1 MLERKI
7 VRLII
12 MANISRRQFLKSA
25 GVAALAVAA
34 LTGCQKIPDTDIPDV
49 PEVTSV
55 DLRVLFVDEKGNP
68 VGNSVTGVYETT
80 VLKDAKKYD
89 PKLIPADK
97 LPKGYE
103 LISEDE
109 VDIISESTPKIA
121 KVPVK
126 LEESKPA
133 SQSKVF
139 VTLKFFNGGVAD
151 RHVEVIANKVF
162 DLKSNP
168 NERVCYADIKDSLLA
183 QCKDIEPDETWE
195 SYLKIVDGGYE
206 ATVWMGV
213 ALKG

>member
-1 MLERKI
+1 VLERKI

-12 MANISRRQFLKSA
+12 MSNISRRQFLKSA

-34 LTGCQKIPDTDIPDV
+34 LTGCKKLPDTDIPDV
-49 PEVTSV
+49 PGVTSV

-109 VDIISESTPKIA
+109 VDITNNGNMNIA
-121 KVPVK
+121 LVPVK
-126 LEESKPA
+126 QHKEVVTSTKYV
-133 SQSKVF
+133 KVTF
-139 VTLKFFNGGVAD
+139 QNCDTGKQIVKQFKVAEDAKQITVAD
-151 RHVEVIANKVF
+151 ITVPEGWVLDKNSEDWYSDLVLGTGADAGLDIATRPCLCVN
-162 DLKSNP
+162 
-168 NERVCYADIKDSLLA
+168 A
-183 QCKDIEPDETWE
+183 
-195 SYLKIVDGGYE
+195 
-206 ATVWMGV
+206 
-213 ALKG
+213 

>member
-1 MLERKI
+1 
-7 VRLII
+7 

-34 LTGCQKIPDTDIPDV
+34 LTGCKKIPDTDIPDV

-55 DLRVLFVDEKGNP
+55 ALRVLFVDEKGNP

-126 LEESKPA
+126 QHKDVVTSTKYV
-133 SQSKVF
+133 KVTF
-139 VTLKFFNGGVAD
+139 QNCDTGKQIVKQFKVAEDAKQITVAD
-151 RHVEVIANKVF
+151 ITVPEGWVLDKNSEDWYSDLVLGTGADAGLDIATRPCLCVN
-162 DLKSNP
+162 
-168 NERVCYADIKDSLLA
+168 A
-183 QCKDIEPDETWE
+183 
-195 SYLKIVDGGYE
+195 
-206 ATVWMGV
+206 
-213 ALKG
+213 

>member
-1 MLERKI
+1 MS
-7 VRLII
+7 
-12 MANISRRQFLKSA
+12 NISRRQFLKSA

-34 LTGCQKIPDTDIPDV
+34 LTGCKKLPDTDIPDV

-55 DLRVLFVDEKGNP
+55 ALRVLFVDEKGNP

-126 LEESKPA
+126 QHKEVVTSTKYV
-133 SQSKVF
+133 KVTF
-139 VTLKFFNGGVAD
+139 QNCDTGKQIVKQFKVAEDAKQITVAD
-151 RHVEVIANKVF
+151 ITVPEGWVLDKNSEDWYSDLVLGTGADAGLDIATRPCLCVN
-162 DLKSNP
+162 
-168 NERVCYADIKDSLLA
+168 A
-183 QCKDIEPDETWE
+183 
-195 SYLKIVDGGYE
+195 
-206 ATVWMGV
+206 
-213 ALKG
+213 

>member
-1 MLERKI
+1 
-7 VRLII
+7 

-34 LTGCQKIPDTDIPDV
+34 LTGCKKIPDTDIPDV

-55 DLRVLFVDEKGNP
+55 ALRVLFVDEKGNP

-126 LEESKPA
+126 QHKDVVTSTKYV
-133 SQSKVF
+133 KVTF
-139 VTLKFFNGGVAD
+139 QNCDTGKIVEKQIKVAEDAKKIYAKDLTLPEGWALAD
-151 RHVEVIANKVF
+151 GNENWSS
-162 DLKSNP
+162 DLKLG
-168 NERVCYADIKDSLLA
+168 EGADAGLDVAILPCL
-183 QCKDIEPDETWE
+183 CKN
-195 SYLKIVDGGYE
+195 
-206 ATVWMGV
+206 A
-213 ALKG
+213 

>member
-1 MLERKI
+1 MLEGKI

-12 MANISRRQFLKSA
+12 MSNISRRQFLKSA
-25 GVAALAVAA
+25 GVAALAVVA
-34 LTGCQKIPDTDIPDV
+34 LTGCKKIPDTDIPDV

-55 DLRVLFVDEKGNP
+55 ALRVLFVDEKGNP

>member
-34 LTGCQKIPDTDIPDV
+34 LTGCKKLPDTDIPDV
-49 PEVTSV
+49 PGVTSV

-126 LEESKPA
+126 QHKEVVTSTKYV
-133 SQSKVF
+133 KVTF
-139 VTLKFFNGGVAD
+139 QNCDTGKQIVKQFKVAEDAKQITVAD
-151 RHVEVIANKVF
+151 ITVPEGWVLDKNSEDWYSDLVLGTGADAGLDIATRPCLCVN
-162 DLKSNP
+162 
-168 NERVCYADIKDSLLA
+168 A
-183 QCKDIEPDETWE
+183 
-195 SYLKIVDGGYE
+195 
-206 ATVWMGV
+206 
-213 ALKG
+213 

>member
-1 MLERKI
+1 MS
-7 VRLII
+7 
-12 MANISRRQFLKSA
+12 NISRRQFLKSA

-34 LTGCQKIPDTDIPDV
+34 LTGCKKLPDTDIPDV
-49 PEVTSV
+49 PGVTSV

-126 LEESKPA
+126 QHKEVVTSTKYV
-133 SQSKVF
+133 KVTF
-139 VTLKFFNGGVAD
+139 QNCDTGKQIVKQFKVAEDAKQITVAD
-151 RHVEVIANKVF
+151 ITVPEGWVLDKNSEDWYSDLVLGKGADAGLDIATRPCLCVN
-162 DLKSNP
+162 
-168 NERVCYADIKDSLLA
+168 A
-183 QCKDIEPDETWE
+183 
-195 SYLKIVDGGYE
+195 
-206 ATVWMGV
+206 
-213 ALKG
+213 

>member
-1 MLERKI
+1 MS
-7 VRLII
+7 
-12 MANISRRQFLKSA
+12 NISRRQFLKSA

-34 LTGCQKIPDTDIPDV
+34 LTGCKKLPDTDIPDV
-49 PEVTSV
+49 PGVTSV

-126 LEESKPA
+126 QHKEVVTSTKYV
-133 SQSKVF
+133 KVTF
-139 VTLKFFNGGVAD
+139 QNCDTGKQIVKQFKVAEDAKKIYAKDLTLPEGWALAD
-151 RHVEVIANKVF
+151 GNENWSS
-162 DLKSNP
+162 DLKLG
-168 NERVCYADIKDSLLA
+168 EGADAGLDVAILPCL
-183 QCKDIEPDETWE
+183 CKN
-195 SYLKIVDGGYE
+195 
-206 ATVWMGV
+206 A
-213 ALKG
+213 

>member
-1 MLERKI
+1 
-7 VRLII
+7 

-34 LTGCQKIPDTDIPDV
+34 LTGCKKLPDTDIPDV
-49 PEVTSV
+49 PGVTSV

-126 LEESKPA
+126 QHKEVVTSTKYV
-133 SQSKVF
+133 KVTF
-139 VTLKFFNGGVAD
+139 QNCDTGKQIVKQFKVAEDAKQITVAD
-151 RHVEVIANKVF
+151 ITVPEGWVLDKNSEDWYSDLVLGTGADAGLDIATRPCLCVN
-162 DLKSNP
+162 
-168 NERVCYADIKDSLLA
+168 A
-183 QCKDIEPDETWE
+183 
-195 SYLKIVDGGYE
+195 
-206 ATVWMGV
+206 
-213 ALKG
+213 

>member
-1 MLERKI
+1 
-7 VRLII
+7 

-34 LTGCQKIPDTDIPDV
+34 LTGCKKIPDTDIPDV

-126 LEESKPA
+126 QHKDVVTSTKYV
-133 SQSKVF
+133 KVTF
-139 VTLKFFNGGVAD
+139 QNCDTGKIVEKQIKVAEDAKKIYAKDLTLPEGWALAD
-151 RHVEVIANKVF
+151 GNENWSS
-162 DLKSNP
+162 DLKLG
-168 NERVCYADIKDSLLA
+168 EGADVGLDVAILPCL
-183 QCKDIEPDETWE
+183 CKN
-195 SYLKIVDGGYE
+195 
-206 ATVWMGV
+206 A
-213 ALKG
+213 

>member
-1 MLERKI
+1 
-7 VRLII
+7 

-25 GVAALAVAA
+25 GVATLAVAA
-34 LTGCQKIPDTDIPDV
+34 LTGCKKIPDTDIPDV

-55 DLRVLFVDEKGNP
+55 ALRVLFVDEKGNP

>member
-1 MLERKI
+1 MS
-7 VRLII
+7 
-12 MANISRRQFLKSA
+12 NISRRQFLKSA
-25 GVAALAVAA
+25 GVATLAVAA
-34 LTGCQKIPDTDIPDV
+34 LTGCKKLPDTDIPDV
-49 PEVTSV
+49 PGVTSV